1 MQFKLVNKRIH
12 ILACRGTD
20 PIKKRSIVKMVGSL
34 DEDLNPSHN
43 LIENITEKEEIELM
57 NFIAE
62 ESNRREILSSIH
74 AAKHLPDAIDRAI
87 VGVDQGFAPTPHWR
101 KHLDTAIHALAEKL
115 GH

>member
-34 DEDLNPSHN
+34 DENLNPSHN
-43 LIENITEKEEIELM
+43 LMGNITEKEEIELM
-57 NFIAE
+57 RFIAE

-74 AAKHLPDAIDRAI
+74 AAKHLPDTIDRAV
-87 VGVDQGFAPTPHWR
+87 VGVGQGFEPTPHWR
-101 KHLDTAIHALAEKL
+101 KQLGMAISALTEKL